1 MKNIVSI
8 KPIYKYLILFF
19 FCQNV
24 LSQNPVNILQSNTL
38 DQLLIHDTIF
48 QKFSGN
54 VIVEYE
60 DFKIICDTI
69 LIDEYKEAIRGWG
82 NVNIANDTIEFQ
94 TDSINIKQFQSIIF
108 LYKNTTIKMD
118 DMIIYGDEL
127 EYNYEINEIRYVN
140 GGHVKTQDYDIK
152 SQQFS
157 HLIKENTSRFQQL
170 VNVTANEYQILTE
183 NLIYRDELMSFFG
196 TTSIKNLDF
205 LINCNEGLFKKDVVL
220 KIYNQ
225 ETIDANQRKIQSD
238 TLLVDIK
245 NNVNYFNRNVNIVIN
260 QETHIRGDNFTQRN
274 SFSTIYNDCYI
285 KLINPQD
292 SIIIHGDTIKIND
305 QKEELEVI
313 NNVIIEGKDL
323 EGGCVNMKFKENYTD
338 IYMRQNPVLWFNDTQ
353 VTGDEIQLYIKHNQ
367 LDSIYIPRN
376 PFVVSPYDSP
386 TYYNQIIG
394 KVLFGKFH
402 ENNIKYVNIEGNS
415 KMKYFENNKQ
425 KKSIIGLNNIE
436 AGNIRLLFINNKV
449 NQMSSFNQIESNYIE
464 LDVTHN
470 MKKNSELLYFND
482 FKLVERLRK

>member
-8 KPIYKYLILFF
+8 KPIYKYLIFFF

-60 DFKIICDTI
+60 DFQIICDTV

-157 HLIKENTSRFQQL
+157 HLIKENTSRFQHL

-183 NLIYRDELMSFFG
+183 RTKGISL
-196 TTSIKNLDF
+196 
-205 LINCNEGLFKKDVVL
+205 
-220 KIYNQ
+220 
-225 ETIDANQRKIQSD
+225 
-238 TLLVDIK
+238 
-245 NNVNYFNRNVNIVIN
+245 
-260 QETHIRGDNFTQRN
+260 
-274 SFSTIYNDCYI
+274 
-285 KLINPQD
+285 
-292 SIIIHGDTIKIND
+292 
-305 QKEELEVI
+305 
-313 NNVIIEGKDL
+313 
-323 EGGCVNMKFKENYTD
+323 
-338 IYMRQNPVLWFNDTQ
+338 
-353 VTGDEIQLYIKHNQ
+353 
-367 LDSIYIPRN
+367 
-376 PFVVSPYDSP
+376 
-386 TYYNQIIG
+386 
-394 KVLFGKFH
+394 
-402 ENNIKYVNIEGNS
+402 
-415 KMKYFENNKQ
+415 
-425 KKSIIGLNNIE
+425 
-436 AGNIRLLFINNKV
+436 
-449 NQMSSFNQIESNYIE
+449 
-464 LDVTHN
+464 
-470 MKKNSELLYFND
+470 
-482 FKLVERLRK
+482 